1 MQPSIL
7 YLPQFDYEFTNDIE
21 SRELRLIKQTDAGP
35 SPDMIQRLKALKTRR
50 RALQAKEPAAA
61 VGNSEQTPGTAMD
74 VADDSK
80 QTSAEKPSPAAEQ
93 PIKKED
99 EDEDEGGEA
108 EMDVEV
114 AMEVKMDLGDAKDEA
129 ESYNL
134 DEITEWEL
142 LEVDPDYLRVKTAVW
157 LDDIR
162 RLHRYD
168 GLAHFP
174 YSHAAANIAL
184 LLVVPVVPNAG
195 IRP

>member
-1 MQPSIL
+1 
-7 YLPQFDYEFTNDIE
+7 
-21 SRELRLIKQTDAGP
+21 
-35 SPDMIQRLKALKTRR
+35 MIQRLKALKTRR
-50 RALQAKEPAAA
+50 RALQAKQSAAA
-61 VGNSEQTPGTAMD
+61 VGNSEQTSGTAMD

-80 QTSAEKPSPAAEQ
+80 QTSAEEPSSAEENATAPAAEQ
-93 PIKKED
+93 PIKKEN

-114 AMEVKMDLGDAKDEA
+114 AMEVEMDIGDAKDEA
-129 ESYNL
+129 ESYNI

-174 YSHAAANIAL
+174 DRTRAAANVTL
-184 LLVVPVVPNAG
+184 LL
-195 IRP
+195 